1 MNNQQYTND
10 PAALLSVKGGIIG
23 LFTADA
29 LGVPYEFMSRKEIAA
44 RPATDMIGYGTHNQP
59 PGTWSDDSTMTLCL
73 LYSLVMHPQLDTDDL
88 GRRFIQ
94 WYRQGL
100 WTAHDELF
108 DIGIATRQALTRM
121 ESGAVSYEQAGGEDE
136 YSNGNGSLM
145 RILPLVYRLSDT
157 TIAERYEWVRRVSSL
172 THRHPVSIL
181 AGVIYVELGVELLH
195 SPPARS
201 LRDSYLAVCETIR
214 RHYSDHAEY
223 DRFTRI
229 LQGNLDQLPVDDIA
243 SGGYV
248 LHTLEASIW
257 TLLNTDSYREAVL
270 TAVNLGEDTDTT
282 AAVTGGLAGLYYGYD
297 AIPAEWRSQLVRLN
311 DIEEICKRFDRMIQ
325 CLPSQTGGGTNHE

>member
-1 MNNQQYTND
+1 MNNQ
-10 PAALLSVKGGIIG
+10 PSKIKLPSVKGGIIG

-29 LGVPYEFMSRKEIAA
+29 VGVPYEFMSRKEIAA
-44 RPATDMIGYGTHNQP
+44 RPAVDMIGYGTHHQP

-108 DIGIATRQALTRM
+108 DIGIATRQAITRM
-121 ESGAVSYEQAGGEDE
+121 ESGVVPYEEAGGEDE

-145 RILPLVYRLSDT
+145 RILPLVYRLANMSR
-157 TIAERYEWVRRVSSL
+157 AKRYEWIRRVSSL

-181 AGVIYVELGVELLH
+181 AGVIYVEFGVQIL
-195 SPPARS
+195 SAAPGQS
-201 LRDSYLAVCETIR
+201 LRDSYLAMCEIIR
-214 RHYSDHAEY
+214 THYSDHAEY
-223 DRFTRI
+223 SRFTRI
-229 LQGNLDQLPVDDIA
+229 VQGDLDQLQIDEIA
-243 SGGYV
+243 SSGYV

-257 TLLNTDSYREAVL
+257 TLLHTDQYRTAVL
-270 TAVNLGEDTDTT
+270 NAVNLGEDTDTT
-282 AAVTGGLAGLYYGYD
+282 AAVTGGLAGLYYGYE
-297 AIPAEWRSQLVRLN
+297 AIPEEWRRQLARLE
-311 DIEEICKRFDRMIQ
+311 DVEAICERFDQMIQ
-325 CLPSQTGGGTNHE
+325 SLSAETEEKHSHE